1 MEQSKI
7 IDTLETYQ
15 EAMRQGRAYPL
26 GVPSTLV
33 GPSWLHRPTS
43 SSYIYLRTLK
53 TSRSTT
59 KSYFFLLYI
68 SMYLENIEEHHENL
82 IPPPQPYVPKR
93 SHLGA
98 FSGAPP
104 EGALITEGLYIN
116 SMAPPMMCE

>member
-43 SSYIYLRTLK
+43 SSYIYLHTLK
-53 TSRSTT
+53 TS
-59 KSYFFLLYI
+59 
-68 SMYLENIEEHHENL
+68 
-82 IPPPQPYVPKR
+82 
-93 SHLGA
+93 
-98 FSGAPP
+98 
-104 EGALITEGLYIN
+104 EGT
-116 SMAPPMMCE
+116 MKT